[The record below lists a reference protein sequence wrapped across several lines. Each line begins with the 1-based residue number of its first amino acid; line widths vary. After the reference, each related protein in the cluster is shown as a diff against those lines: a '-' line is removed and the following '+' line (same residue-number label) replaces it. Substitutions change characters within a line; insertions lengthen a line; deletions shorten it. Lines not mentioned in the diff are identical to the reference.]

1 MILVLLSHLY
11 LSWLI
16 LKNNFEQTGKDTHFI
31 PESIAN
37 YIKSLNSQLLH
48 ENSQKSAQLAP
59 EDYFKSL
66 L

>member
-16 LKNNFEQTGKDTHFI
+16 LKIILNKLEKTHFI

-48 ENSQKSAQLAP
+48 ENSQKSTQLAP
-59 EDYFKSL
+59 EDFYLFF
-66 L
+66 